1 MRDEGNNIKSDV
13 LRKIGPIN
21 GKFMGEDEY
30 T

>member
-1 MRDEGNNIKSDV
+1 MGDERNNIKSDV
-13 LRKIGPIN
+13 LRKIGSIN